1 MVLKLEKANVK
12 IFDLNLPL
20 VPPELY
26 DPIQCKKS
34 GKFIESTTICVHDL
48 TKDVFVSA
56 DIWNTGSFEKLMLS

>member
-12 IFDLNLPL
+12 IIDLNLPL
-20 VPPELY
+20 VPLELY

-34 GKFIESTTICVHDL
+34 GKFIESTIICVHDL

-56 DIWNTGSFEKLMLS
+56 EIWHNGSFEKQMLS